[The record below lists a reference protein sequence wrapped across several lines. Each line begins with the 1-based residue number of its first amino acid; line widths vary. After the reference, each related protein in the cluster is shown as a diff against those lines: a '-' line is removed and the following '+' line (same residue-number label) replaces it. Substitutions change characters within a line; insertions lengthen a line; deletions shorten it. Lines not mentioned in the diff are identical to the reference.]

1 MALNIVKDIDARIAV
16 KHVLMSVSDKTGL
29 ETFVPALVK
38 ACPGVKIYST
48 GGTYVKVK
56 EILGA
61 DAEGTL
67 VAVSRRRRGDARGGE
82 RLHGPAGDAGRPRED
97 A

>member
-1 MALNIVKDIDARIAV
+1 MALNIVTEIDGRVAV
-16 KHVLMSVSDKTGL
+16 RNVLMSVSDKTGL

-61 DAEGTL
+61 EAGNTL
-67 VAVSRRRRGDARGGE
+67 VAVSDYTGQPEMRA
-82 RLHGPAGDAGRPRED
+82 AS
-97 A
+97 

>member
-1 MALNIVKDIDARIAV
+1 MIHYARKENEKMALNIVKEIDARVAV

-48 GGTYVKVK
+48 GGTYTKIK
-56 EILGA
+56 EILG
-61 DAEGTL
+61 DVPLDMPEVLTWITGYVREGLAEL
-67 VAVSRRRRGDARGGE
+67 NI
-82 RLHGPAGDAGRPRED
+82 
-97 A
+97 